1 MKNLLFFVI
10 AITAIFF
17 KIDYVLAKQVNQKV
31 SCPSEFDETEC
42 DSFQDGIRN
51 GTLDQMTGVP
61 NPFSEETKDS
71 AIHAMPYIRG
81 YELIRARK
89 PKR

>member
-1 MKNLLFFVI
+1 MKNLLFSVI
-10 AITAIFF
+10 AIVIIFF
-17 KIDYVLAKQVNQKV
+17 KIDCALAKQVNQKV

-51 GTLDQMTGVP
+51 GMLDEMTGVP